1 MVVRY
6 LSKNLVIKTT
16 TTTTQPFLRLAVW
29 KQREK
34 LCGVLTAIDTP
45 VVATTTVFEIYH
57 DLSLIM

>member
-6 LSKNLVIKTT
+6 LSKNLVIKT